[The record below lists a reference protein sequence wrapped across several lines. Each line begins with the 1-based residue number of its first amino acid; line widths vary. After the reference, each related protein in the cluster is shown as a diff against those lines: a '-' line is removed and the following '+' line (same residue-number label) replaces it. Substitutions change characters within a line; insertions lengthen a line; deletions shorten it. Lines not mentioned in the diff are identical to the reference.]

1 MRKLLRALPIL
12 VSGALLAASSLAAQA
27 AGIAG
32 APAPF
37 DQGGVKV
44 ALVSLISQGDFFEAY
59 QTGAER
65 QARALGINLRLFPGN
80 GDAAA
85 ERDAIQQ
92 AINLGV
98 KAIVIDHGFPSSIS
112 DLAQPSRGGGHQGG
126 GLRCQL
132 EQPEDPPG
140 GAERP

>member
-1 MRKLLRALPIL
+1 MKKLLLALPLLLSGAIL
-12 VSGALLAASSLAAQA
+12 SVSGLSAQA
-27 AGIAG
+27 AGLPN

-37 DQGGVKV
+37 DKGDVKV
-44 ALVSLISQGDFFEAY
+44 ALVSLISQGDFFRAY

-65 QARALGINLRLFPGN
+65 QAHALGINLRLFPGN

-98 KAIVIDHGFPSSIS
+98 RAIIIDHGMPDSIS
-112 DLAQPSRGGGHQGG
+112 DLAQQAVAT
-126 GLRCQL
+126 GLFAVPHC
-132 EQPEDPPG
+132 
-140 GAERP
+140 AT